1 MRVRGGGGE
10 WGMLATVVRSLVVA
24 TVQSILSS
32 QKQIMGRGSVVVA
45 VAVAVVAGGLSRR

>member
-1 MRVRGGGGE
+1 MRVGGGGGE

-45 VAVAVVAGGLSRR
+45 VAVAVVVGGLSRR